1 MTIKKRW
8 AAGLLTGCLCL
19 GLLAGCGGRSDPEPT
34 PTPTPAEETQ
44 TTPDIPGTIVD
55 IPDPENTPETEDFTL
70 ELEGM
75 SEQVT
80 MTLVEGQF
88 PDGPKFSLYVDKERY
103 TVNEIDGYCYLTT
116 DAGDSIYAEI
126 GFRPGGTA
134 KDLSGSLLRE
144 YGTMQSTESYGETRL
159 GENPARHIGGRT
171 MASIYDA
178 YLIDVDGGC
187 VTLVLCYPPEAAEGA
202 AVRLLASLETLT
214 LS

>member
-1 MTIKKRW
+1 M
-8 AAGLLTGCLCL
+8 
-19 GLLAGCGGRSDPEPT
+19 GGGIVGIADP
-34 PTPTPAEETQ
+34 
-44 TTPDIPGTIVD
+44 G
-55 IPDPENTPETEDFTL
+55 NTAETEVFTL

-144 YGTMQSTESYGETRL
+144 YGTMQSTESYGEIRL

-171 MASIYDA
+171 MA